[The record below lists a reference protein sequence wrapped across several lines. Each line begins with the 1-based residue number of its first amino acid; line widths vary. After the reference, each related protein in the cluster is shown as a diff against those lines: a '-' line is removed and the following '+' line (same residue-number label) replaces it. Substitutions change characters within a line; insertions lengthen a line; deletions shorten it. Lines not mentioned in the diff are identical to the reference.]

1 MNGKVLLIALVVMI
15 VVIGVMSWK
24 VYSSSVSDVKAKGDP
39 ITISTVPSPLSLGQ
53 ATFIIDVKDEN
64 GKTVDN
70 AKVSFDLNM
79 TAMNMGKQQGIAT
92 SQGNGR
98 YSAVGN
104 LSMRGPWRVR
114 TTVNMPDGSTK
125 NRDFI
130 VNVP

>member
-1 MNGKVLLIALVVMI
+1 MNGKILLIALVIMI
-15 VVIGVMSWK
+15 AAIGVMSWK
-24 VYSSSVSDVKAKGDP
+24 VSSGSVSGVQIKGDS
-39 ITISTVPSPLSLGQ
+39 ISLSTVPNPLSLGQ
-53 ATFIIDVKDEN
+53 ATFMIDVNDEN

-70 AKVSFDLNM
+70 ARVSFDLNM

-125 NRDFI
+125 NKDFI